1 MNWWFFQTY
10 MIAEIAK
17 KKTGRNSESHGA
29 CREQGDLNSW
39 LLTIGTRGCKVTRA
53 RLQELTHGARLS
65 VVGGTP
71 QNPWGKWRLRSR
83 HRLFLTRPS
92 QIRSKSTDAVVLGR
106 EFTPMCEKWETP
118 FPGPSFLI
126 LPSFVGKAANPW
138 AAANTRCRWGPERR
152 SSAPGGAAAAIPNP
166 EKQPGEEQENGGG
179 HCPMVRAPCLPSAEP
194 WSEQSLGPSTALQ
207 KLGSFKQQVRA
218 ENRWGEAGRR
228 TGAWNETHSWS
239 STERGLKTQNQTEV
253 ALSNS
258 TPGIWSFCCT
268 VSNHS
273 NNKSQTQPSS

>member
-1 MNWWFFQTY
+1 

-29 CREQGDLNSW
+29 CREQGDLNSC

-71 QNPWGKWRLRSR
+71 QNPWGKGRLRSR

-118 FPGPSFLI
+118 FPGPSFLV
-126 LPSFVGKAANPW
+126 LPSLWAKRLTLGLQRILAADGDQKEG
-138 AAANTRCRWGPERR
+138 ALLLEEQQQRSRTQR
-152 SSAPGGAAAAIPNP
+152 SSLGRSRRM
-166 EKQPGEEQENGGG
+166 EE
-179 HCPMVRAPCLPSAEP
+179 VTAP
-194 WSEQSLGPSTALQ
+194 WS
-207 KLGSFKQQVRA
+207 
-218 ENRWGEAGRR
+218 GRR
-228 TGAWNETHSWS
+228 ACLQQSRDQSRASGLLQPFRSWA
-239 STERGLKTQNQTEV
+239 V
-253 ALSNS
+253 SNS
-258 TPGIWSFCCT
+258 
-268 VSNHS
+268 
-273 NNKSQTQPSS
+273 K